1 MLDFAQ
7 ARRTMVDCQ
16 VRTFDV
22 VDHALLSVL
31 EEVPRERFVPAA
43 AEATAYSDR
52 AITLARFADGTARVM
67 LPPMVLARMIQ
78 ALDIVPGS
86 RILDVAGGTGYAS
99 AVMERLGGDVVML
112 EAYPAL
118 AERAKA
124 ILSDLGCD
132 VAVQVGPVAEG
143 YAAGAPYDLILVNGA
158 YETVPDELLA
168 QLADGGRLAAVDA
181 SEGAGRV
188 VLFQRAGEAVG
199 SRRLFDA
206 AAPVIEGLRRAPS
219 FQF

>member
-31 EEVPRERFVPAA
+31 EEVPRERFVPAGQ
-43 AEATAYSDR
+43 EAVAYSDR
-52 AITLARFADGTARVM
+52 TIALARFADGTARVM
-67 LPPMVLARMIQ
+67 LAPMVLARMIQ
-78 ALDIVPGS
+78 ALAVTPGS
-86 RILDVAGGTGYAS
+86 RILDVAGGTGYSS
-99 AVMERLGGDVVML
+99 AVLERLGGKVTMVESDSD
-112 EAYPAL
+112 L

-124 ILSDLGCD
+124 VLADLGCD
-132 VAVQVGPVAEG
+132 VSVKVGPVAQG
-143 YAAGAPYDLILVNGA
+143 YAADAPYDLIILNGA
-158 YETVPDELLA
+158 YETVPDALLA
-168 QLADGGRLAAVDA
+168 QLSREGRLVAIDA
-181 SEGAGRV
+181 SEGASKV

-199 SRRLFDA
+199 CRRLFDA
-206 AAPVIEGLRRAPS
+206 AAPVVEGLRRQPA

>member
-31 EEVPRERFVPAA
+31 EEVPRERFVPAGE
-43 AEATAYSDR
+43 EATAYSDR
-52 AITLARFADGTARVM
+52 AVTLARFADGTARVM
-67 LPPMVLARMIQ
+67 LAPMVLARMIQ
-78 ALDIVPGS
+78 ALDVEPGS
-86 RILDVAGGTGYAS
+86 RILDVAGGTGYSS
-99 AVMERLGGDVVML
+99 AVMERLGGEVVMI
-112 EAYPAL
+112 ESDPAL

-124 ILSDLGCD
+124 LLADLGCE
-132 VAVQVGPVAEG
+132 VPVHVGPVAEG
-143 YAAGAPYDLILVNGA
+143 RAAGAPYDLILVNGA
-158 YETVPDELLA
+158 YEAVPDTLLA
-168 QLADGGRLAAVDA
+168 QLAEGGRLAVVDA
-181 SEGAGRV
+181 SEGAGRA

-199 SRRLFDA
+199 CRRLFDA
-206 AAPVIEGLRRAPS
+206 SAPVVEGLRRAPS